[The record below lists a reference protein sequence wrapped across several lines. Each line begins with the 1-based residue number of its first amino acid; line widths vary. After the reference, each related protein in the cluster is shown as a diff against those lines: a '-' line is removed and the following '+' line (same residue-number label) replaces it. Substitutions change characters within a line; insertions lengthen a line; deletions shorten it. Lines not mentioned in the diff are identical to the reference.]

1 MCANKSP
8 LKKKKSTSRD
18 WIVKHSPKILVCE
31 EKATSTTIQL
41 CTHTKLLPDAVAHAV
56 ALSVSVS
63 VQMDMILMSL
73 YKCQDKN
80 GKKVL
85 NPGSPGTGSWT
96 HANSSTGHRPPVDCS
111 SEWLLTPRY
120 LWVFI
125 LLTAVGPSLERWPW
139 VFSIHKDL
147 STNCASKGL
156 EPTLNAFTF
165 DYLGEYYLNHSLIFP
180 IGLSWDSEHPHC
192 TWTCSASHTVT

>member
-1 MCANKSP
+1 M
-8 LKKKKSTSRD
+8 
-18 WIVKHSPKILVCE
+18 KHSPKILVCE

-96 HANSSTGHRPPVDCS
+96 NANSSTGHRPPVDCS

-125 LLTAVGPSLERWPW
+125 LLTAVGPSLESWHESLAYIRIW
-139 VFSIHKDL
+139 VQTVQAQALNPLWLLLLLIILESI
-147 STNCASKGL
+147 
-156 EPTLNAFTF
+156 
-165 DYLGEYYLNHSLIFP
+165 I
-180 IGLSWDSEHPHC
+180 
-192 TWTCSASHTVT
+192 